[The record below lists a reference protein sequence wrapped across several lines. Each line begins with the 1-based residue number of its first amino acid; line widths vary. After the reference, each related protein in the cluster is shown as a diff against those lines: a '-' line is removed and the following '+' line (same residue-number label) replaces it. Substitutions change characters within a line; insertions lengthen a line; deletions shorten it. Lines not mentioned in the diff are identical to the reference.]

1 MLPGIPDKK
10 IVYQVTKSSIQALL
24 DCGAR
29 VYLYPGF
36 LHAKMVVAD
45 DGIATIG
52 TFHILNRFWYRSLG
66 KGKYTAFRVFQT
78 AINLLLLPCMAG
90 LIISGIIM
98 SRHVFAFLP
107 ISGGLSLARMM
118 HLVCAY
124 WGFVLMSIHIG
135 LHWGMIMGMA
145 RKAAKLTFSSYKR
158 TALLRAAAV
167 IIAGYGI
174 YAFIA
179 RQMPQYMLLII
190 QFAFFDYEQPK
201 ILFFADYLAVMGSF
215 IFLGHYAAKFLRH
228 RTARNCRTSGSDS

>member
-1 MLPGIPDKK
+1 MNQKTIIKIAVDIVMTVMLLVLMAYRITGE
-10 IVYQVTKSSIQALL
+10 LL
-24 DCGAR
+24 HEWIGAGMSP
-29 VYLYPGF
+29 L
-36 LHAKMVVAD
+36 L
-45 DGIATIG
+45 IAH
-52 TFHILNRFWYRSLG
+52 HILNRFWYRSLG

>member
-1 MLPGIPDKK
+1 MNQKTIIKIAVDIIMTVMLLVLMAYRITGELPHEWIGAGMF
-10 IVYQVTKSSIQALL
+10 ALL
-24 DCGAR
+24 
-29 VYLYPGF
+29 
-36 LHAKMVVAD
+36 
-45 DGIATIG
+45 IAH
-52 TFHILNRFWYRSLG
+52 HILNRFWYRSLG

-228 RTARNCRTSGSDS
+228 RTARNSRTSGSDS